1 MVVTAPRDG
10 SVLRLIARQGG
21 EMVKAGDPI
30 AQFVPDTEARAVE
43 LWLDGIDAPLVTPG
57 RHVRLQFEG
66 WPAVHAELARVDPKL
81 AELAQL
87 HLFGG
92 LSISEIAE
100 LTGTAE
106 RSAFRQWRTARM
118 YLIKSIGESGR

>member
-43 LWLDGIDAPLVTPG
+43 LWLDGIDAPLGVG
-57 RHVRLQFEG
+57 RGKPRCSTLQAG
-66 WPAVHAELARVDPKL
+66 PASSGLCITWENRVSPPARIYIL
-81 AELAQL
+81 Q
-87 HLFGG
+87 
-92 LSISEIAE
+92 
-100 LTGTAE
+100 
-106 RSAFRQWRTARM
+106 
-118 YLIKSIGESGR
+118 SGPS